1 MTKTQ
6 LRKAINKDVYEY
18 VERHF
23 PEFIIDN
30 GEGNGRVYFIDSNS
44 SNPSDDSIEYH
55 QSAHTLCTLNLA
67 SERVKDVERELESWI
82 NALLKQYNQE
92 YKFSVCIFKYNK
104 NKQSGGG
111 VG

>member
-18 VERHF
+18 INKYY
-23 PEFIIDN
+23 PEFDIDHN
-30 GEGNGRVYFIDSNS
+30 EGGGRVYFIDTTSPFPYN
-44 SNPSDDSIEYH
+44 DSIEYH

-82 NALLKQYNQE
+82 NALIKQYQ
-92 YKFSVCIFKYNK
+92 YV
-104 NKQSGGG
+104 
-111 VG
+111 